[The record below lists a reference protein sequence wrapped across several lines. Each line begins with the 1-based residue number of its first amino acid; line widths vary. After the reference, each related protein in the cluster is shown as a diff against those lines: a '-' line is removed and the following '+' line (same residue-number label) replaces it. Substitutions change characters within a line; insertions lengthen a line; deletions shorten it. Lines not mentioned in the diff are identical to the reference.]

1 MSPASAKQSR
11 GALPSLWPRAR
22 GWPHS
27 GAPTGGRG
35 WPHSGAPTGGRG
47 AAGAGPSR
55 EAAGQAW
62 VWPVRRNLSWPQ
74 ASRGARAHQ
83 KSSLKEESNEA
94 KPFPSLREVRGW
106 EGEHGLRM
114 EAVTTVF
121 PQLPLLSELS
131 PSSFPLPWKA
141 VDITTSQGP
150 S

>member
-1 MSPASAKQSR
+1 M
-11 GALPSLWPRAR
+11 
-22 GWPHS
+22 
-27 GAPTGGRG
+27 
-35 WPHSGAPTGGRG
+35 
-47 AAGAGPSR
+47 
-55 EAAGQAW
+55 
-62 VWPVRRNLSWPQ
+62 WPVRRNLSWPQ
-74 ASRGARAHQ
+74 VSRGARAHR

-94 KPFPSLREVRGW
+94 KPFPGLREVRGW